1 MELTVYRQSSKTRPD
16 GTIVYKGEDAR
27 PYVDE
32 KLFFVAD
39 GLGGAA
45 AIRHQK
51 VNPDLFDQE
60 KLLDTLFKGVF
71 AEYSDERFTKYVEDS
86 FFELFAVKD
95 CYTDNINNIKKS
107 GYFASRIVSAIL
119 LHEMIYKP
127 NLQPKMLFE
136 VFHALGDDETREEF
150 KEKLGTGFATLIREK
165 LKKIAENANLIYE
178 SSYSG
183 LALLGTTLCAT
194 IYQET
199 DEAVEAFY
207 LTAGDS
213 RPYVWT
219 EQEGLCQLIQ
229 DQEGKD
235 GGMTNYIK
243 ANEDQSFEIR
253 CDYMSFTK
261 PCVLFNASDG
271 CFDSGYFLS
280 QMAFEK
286 LILEKAIEADSEKSM
301 GESIHDI
308 FLTYGR
314 HDDSSTIAMK
324 MFGYESFEDFQKCA
338 GSRLAVLESE
348 YLSKMPDLL
357 STDFI
362 TEYQEVAAKLPA
374 KLAVLKDRFE
384 KEEAVLDYCE
394 KQVLAGKYSGF
405 EDKLR
410 VIDNEIASV
419 TQQIDSSKK
428 KLSALIS
435 RNYVDFY
442 SLFPHKETWS
452 EKRSLNKI
460 LTITEKHKKQVEE
473 YLRLIDGYKSRFEK
487 ATRQLGTSLEQLFAI
502 GVPSDYTDFT
512 AVNYNAIRESDEN
525 IYSLVE
531 FFNLVKKKNQP
542 FITRI
547 VQLRNDYVLENQRLA
562 AGRAEDIE
570 TILEQLLSEELKASI
585 IESTILRNDVR
596 GIENEVVRIHEA
608 EDRIHALEKDE
619 KSNLVKDCRKA
630 YWNENSVAV
639 IREIADNPEITIT
652 KELRAETQQILE
664 EMRAETDTLK
674 QKADLQ
680 AELFEKYD
688 AGYTHYMEE

>member
-51 VNPDLFDQE
+51 ANPDLFDKE

-71 AEYSDERFTKYVEDS
+71 ADYSDERFTKYVIDS

-119 LHEMIYKP
+119 LHEMIYNP
-127 NLQPKMLFE
+127 NLQPKKLFE
-136 VFHALGDDETREEF
+136 VFHAQEDGET
-150 KEKLGTGFATLIREK
+150 KEKFKKELGTGFATLIREK
-165 LKKIAENANLIYE
+165 MKKIAENANLIYE

-199 DEAVEAFY
+199 DDSVEAFY

-219 EQEGLCQLIQ
+219 EQGGLCQLIQ

-253 CDYMSFTK
+253 CEYKSFAK
-261 PCVLFNASDG
+261 PCILFNASDG

-286 LILEKAIEADSEKSM
+286 LILEKAIAANSEESM
-301 GESIHDI
+301 GESIHET

-338 GSRLAVLESE
+338 ESRLAVLESE

-357 STDFI
+357 GTDFV

-405 EDKLR
+405 KDKLKA
-410 VIDNEIASV
+410 IDNEIASV
-419 TQQIDSSKK
+419 SQQIDGSKK
-428 KLSALIS
+428 KLRALIS
-435 RNYVDFY
+435 RNYVDFS

-452 EKRSLNKI
+452 EKRSLNRI
-460 LTITEKHKKQVEE
+460 LSITEKHKKQVEE

-487 ATRQLGTSLEQLFAI
+487 ATRQLGTSIEQLFTI
-502 GVPSDYTDFT
+502 GVPNDYTDFT
-512 AVNYNAIRESDEN
+512 GVNYNAIKESDEN
-525 IYSLVE
+525 IYALVE
-531 FFNLVKKKNQP
+531 FFDLVKKKKQP

-547 VQLRNDYVLENQRLA
+547 AQLRNDYILENQRLA

-570 TILEQLLSEELKASI
+570 TILEQLLSEELKAPI
-585 IESTILRNDVR
+585 IESSILRNDAL
-596 GIENEVVRIHEA
+596 GIENEIIRIHEA
-608 EDRIHALEKDE
+608 EDRIRSLEKDE
-619 KSNLVKDCRKA
+619 KSKLVKDCRKA
-630 YWNENSVAV
+630 FWNENSVAV
-639 IREIADNPEITIT
+639 ITDIADNPEIPIS
-652 KELRAETQQILE
+652 KELRAEAQQILK

-688 AGYTHYMEE
+688 VGYTHYMEE